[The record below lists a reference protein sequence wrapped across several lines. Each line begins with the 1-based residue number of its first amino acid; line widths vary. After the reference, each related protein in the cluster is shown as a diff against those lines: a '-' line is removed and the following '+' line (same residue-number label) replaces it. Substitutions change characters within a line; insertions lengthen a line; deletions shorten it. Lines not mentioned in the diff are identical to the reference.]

1 MKEFDIVI
9 KEELARVIKVKAEN
23 LEAALDNVAEQ
34 YYRGEIVL
42 DAEDFAGKAITPV
55 LQKADKERF

>member
-9 KEELARVIKVKAEN
+9 KEELARVIKVKAEI
-23 LEAALDNVAEQ
+23 LEAAIDDAAEQ

-42 DAEDFAGKAITPV
+42 DAEDLVGKEIAFV
-55 LQKADKERF
+55 LQN

>member
-9 KEELARVIKVKAEN
+9 KEKLARVIKVKAEN
-23 LEAALDNVAEQ
+23 LEAAIDDVAEQ

-42 DAEDFAGKAITPV
+42 DAEDLAGKEIAFV
-55 LQKADKERF
+55 LQN

>member
-23 LEAALDNVAEQ
+23 LEAAIDDVAER

-42 DAEDFAGKAITPV
+42 DAEDLAGKEIAFV
-55 LQKADKERF
+55 LRN